1 VRNKIIL
8 LGVVFLFPQKITP
21 KVNKSNK
28 TKSPPRLRKLDDEQW
43 KQLPFTDKRYDVSNY
58 GRVKSY
64 CYDKDTGR
72 IIKCR
77 NVGGFMVVDLMV
89 NEKRQH
95 FCVHKLT
102 AEMFLPAPSPG
113 QNVVIH
119 LDWNKRNNH
128 YQNLCW
134 VTREESYQRMH
145 DRLAENRKK
154 NGKRVTNSRLES
166 NDIRVLKEMLQKGI
180 KQKLIARLFRI
191 SEMQVTRIKRG
202 ENWADVVPAS

>member
-1 VRNKIIL
+1 MKKPIK
-8 LGVVFLFPQKITP
+8 QQT
-21 KVNKSNK
+21 
-28 TKSPPRLRKLDDEQW
+28 PPRLRKLEDEQW
-43 KQLPFTDKRYDVSNY
+43 KPLPFTDKKYEVSNY

-64 CYDKDTGR
+64 CYEKEKGR

-77 NVGGFMVVDLMV
+77 NVGGFMVVDLLV

-102 AEMFLPAPSPG
+102 AELFLPMPAPE

-128 YQNLCW
+128 FSNLCW

-145 DRLAENRKK
+145 DRLAENRKI
-154 NGKRVTNSRLES
+154 NGKRVTNSRLEKD
-166 NDIRVLKEMLQKGI
+166 DIKVLKEMLQKGI
-180 KQKLIARLFRI
+180 KQKLIAKLFRI

-202 ENWADVVPAS
+202 ENWADVAPVVPA